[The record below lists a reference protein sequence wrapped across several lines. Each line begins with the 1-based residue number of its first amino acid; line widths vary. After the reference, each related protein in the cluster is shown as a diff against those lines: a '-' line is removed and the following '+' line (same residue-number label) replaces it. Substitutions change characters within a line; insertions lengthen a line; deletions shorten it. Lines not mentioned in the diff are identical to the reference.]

1 MIQVWRL
8 IQTSAWFQ
16 LNKSKYFPS
25 SSKLPFQRE
34 AKGEAI
40 DMKMTFHSH
49 ANSLSSQERVGIY
62 LRFDR
67 DGFWNSE
74 MASVIYASSEGKL

>member
-1 MIQVWRL
+1 MQPL
-8 IQTSAWFQ
+8 HFSLLF
-16 LNKSKYFPS
+16 LFS
-25 SSKLPFQRE
+25 SHSQSFNTFFFLPDRWCDFRAYQ
-34 AKGEAI
+34 ALKNLFFI
-40 DMKMTFHSH
+40 HCFLHSH

-74 MASVIYASSEGKL
+74 MACYICFQ